1 MPDSTSASGNPAHE
15 PPQQTASPV
24 RFWEWWHTASIGI
37 MVVFL
42 GWMALW
48 RPWGLYASWLV
59 VVAVLIAFI
68 TITGLGITGVW
79 RGAFIDERNMISLA
93 RFQMVAWSV
102 LVLSAYGT
110 LAATRAAVEEPLTA
124 LDVAIPET
132 VWMLMGISTTALV
145 GAPLIRN
152 KKKNPRLALNP
163 DDQEQVLD
171 NQRKGLAGHVRVE
184 GQIVA
189 KKSPQDASWSDLFIG
204 EQVSDAAHLNLAK
217 IQMFFFTVLLLI
229 TYGVSIASLLT
240 QPEEKIPDALP
251 DVGEGMLTLFGI
263 SQGGYLADKAVPG
276 APPQ

>member
-1 MPDSTSASGNPAHE
+1 MPDSTAASGNPAHE
-15 PPQQTASPV
+15 PSQQTDIPV
-24 RFWEWWHTASIGI
+24 RFWEWWHTASIGL

-42 GWMALW
+42 GWMAMW
-48 RPWGLYASWLV
+48 RPWGLYASWLI

-68 TITGLGITGVW
+68 MITGLGITGVW

-93 RFQMVAWSV
+93 RFQMLAWSV

-110 LAATRAAVEEPLTA
+110 LAATRAAGDEPLTA
-124 LDVAIPET
+124 LDVEIPQT

-152 KKKNPRLALNP
+152 KKKDPRLALDP

-229 TYGVSIASLLT
+229 TYGVSIASLLSKPDPT
-240 QPEEKIPDALP
+240 IPDALP
-251 DVGEGMLTLFGI
+251 DVGEGMLALFGI
-263 SQGGYLADKAVPG
+263 SQGGYLVDKAVPG
-276 APPQ
+276 APTK